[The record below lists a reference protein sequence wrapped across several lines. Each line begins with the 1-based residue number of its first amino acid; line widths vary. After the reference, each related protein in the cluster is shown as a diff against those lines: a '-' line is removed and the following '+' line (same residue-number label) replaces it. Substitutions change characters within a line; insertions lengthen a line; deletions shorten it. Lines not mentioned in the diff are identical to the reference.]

1 LENKIEENI
10 KNTINNKLDNNIND
24 TKIDNNPNIER
35 FSNKNKIKHIKCNKN
50 NLESNNT
57 KQLSDKIK

>member
-1 LENKIEENI
+1 LII
-10 KNTINNKLDNNIND
+10 VYFCIINNKLDNNIND
-24 TKIDNNPNIER
+24 AKIDNNPNIER